1 MAANWWDKKNS
12 PSRAR
17 LKPWK
22 GHQELQSQYRGV
34 SLPLLAGS
42 RALQE
47 ALRVLKLVEIVGYDN
62 WASLWGKKCRDEKKP
77 EAHSG
82 GGAFPLVL
90 STPICGTCQAKS
102 LLGFFLW
109 FHPCRPQMSPWDQ
122 VEACLLCGLRTWHET
137 RPWQGEGWVDKGLQD
152 SCGWDWKC
160 LLGLEDLSLEG
171 FDDQI
176 FLEYFFL
183 CFKSRKK
190 YENVYTELSHFT
202 PHPKKMTH
210 FYQFL
215 STASRCRY
223 QLTQIGTLP
232 FLTQEECTQ
241 CSISYFSSLKPK
253 SWYSLLLCIA
263 VTTVVANR
271 AIIVESRN
279 AEDHQVNILAAE
291 RQAHVGWAP
300 GFSHVEPVS
309 WQRRRCCS
317 APLPTRDGWGWEQ
330 VSIVGWRCVWWGGF
344 PGAKWAA
351 VTFCF
356 S

>member
-1 MAANWWDKKNS
+1 MDK
-12 PSRAR
+12 
-17 LKPWK
+17 
-22 GHQELQSQYRGV
+22 V
-34 SLPLLAGS
+34 
-42 RALQE
+42 
-47 ALRVLKLVEIVGYDN
+47 
-62 WASLWGKKCRDEKKP
+62 
-77 EAHSG
+77 
-82 GGAFPLVL
+82 
-90 STPICGTCQAKS
+90 
-102 LLGFFLW
+102 
-109 FHPCRPQMSPWDQ
+109 
-122 VEACLLCGLRTWHET
+122 
-137 RPWQGEGWVDKGLQD
+137 LQD

-190 YENVYTELSHFT
+190 YENVYTEVSHFT

-241 CSISYFSSLKPK
+241 CSTSYFSSLKPK

-291 RQAHVGWAP
+291 RQAHIGWAP
-300 GFSHVEPVS
+300 GFSHVGLFPGKGGAAAVL
-309 WQRRRCCS
+309 RCPPGTAGVGNRC
-317 APLPTRDGWGWEQ
+317 PL
-330 VSIVGWRCVWWGGF
+330 WGGDVYGE
-344 PGAKWAA
+344 GASLGLSEPLSLS
-351 VTFCF
+351 VFLR
-356 S
+356 